1 MAPQGDSYGLVNE
14 AYARWLD
21 AGTKL
26 GFILLIAGF
35 VAYAFGITAP
45 YVPFDRLPALW
56 SLPVDQYNA
65 ATHAPTGWQWVHQW
79 WHSDYLTYFGVV
91 ALLLTTI
98 ASMLRTMLV
107 LYALDERLHASIALL
122 QVVVLVLAAAGVVSG
137 H

>member
-1 MAPQGDSYGLVNE
+1 MAALDDANRLVHDV
-14 AYARWLD
+14 YARWLD

-26 GFILLIAGF
+26 GFILLIGGF
-35 VAYAFGITAP
+35 VAYAFGITTP
-45 YVPFDRLPALW
+45 YVPFERLPALW
-56 SLPVDQYNA
+56 SLPVDQFNA
-65 ATHAPTGWQWVHQW
+65 ATHAPTGWQWVQQW

-107 LYALDERLHASIALL
+107 LYALGERLHASIALL
-122 QVVVLVLAAAGVVSG
+122 QVLVLAAAATGVVSA